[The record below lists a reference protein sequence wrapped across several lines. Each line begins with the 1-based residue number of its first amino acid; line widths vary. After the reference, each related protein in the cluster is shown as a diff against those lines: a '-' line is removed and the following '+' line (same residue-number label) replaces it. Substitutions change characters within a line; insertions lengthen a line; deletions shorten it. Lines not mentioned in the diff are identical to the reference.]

1 MSRRRF
7 LVIVF
12 GVLVPISG
20 VRAQTDRVAAPST
33 VSAVFAR
40 ARQLVVDGNGA
51 AGRLLVDS
59 VLAATSPDSAEYPEA
74 LYWRA
79 SLAASPT
86 DAERDYRRIVVE
98 YGFSPRAGDALIQ
111 LAQLELARSERDAAE
126 SHLRRFLI
134 EQPDHGQR
142 GRAGYLLARLLLDR
156 NDVPRGCATLARTRS
171 DVPADSVELRNQV
184 DYLVPRC
191 DGVDTSGAPSG
202 RGAAEN
208 TAAPAS
214 AATAGRGSAAPA
226 PSARAGKY
234 TIQVASYQ
242 TREAA
247 DALANRLTKTGTE
260 ARVVGKAK
268 PFRVRVGYFESRA
281 AAGAALAQL
290 KTKGFKNPF
299 VTETADER

>member
-1 MSRRRF
+1 MVA
-7 LVIVF
+7 L
-12 GVLVPISG
+12 LAPIAAA
-20 VRAQTDRVAAPST
+20 RAQSERVGSSAAA
-33 VSAVFAR
+33 SAVFTR
-40 ARQLVVDGNGA
+40 ARQLVVNGSGA

-59 VLAATSPDSAEYPEA
+59 VLAATSPDSADYPEA

-79 SLAASPT
+79 LLAASPA

-98 YGFSPRAGDALIQ
+98 YTFSPRTGDALIQ
-111 LAQLELARSERDAAE
+111 LAQLELARADRDAAE

-142 GRAGYLLARLLLDR
+142 GRAGYLLARLLIDR
-156 NDVPRGCATLARTRS
+156 NDVPRGCAALARTRT

-191 DGVDTSGAPSG
+191 DGVDTSGAPTRVAADSATAATSSAETG
-202 RGAAEN
+202 RGNAK
-208 TAAPAS
+208 
-214 AATAGRGSAAPA
+214 ATT
-226 PSARAGKY
+226 GKY

-247 DALANRLTKTGTE
+247 DALAKRLTVTGTA

-268 PFRVRVGYFESRA
+268 PFRVRVGHFETRA
-281 AAGAALAQL
+281 AAAETLKQL

>member
-1 MSRRRF
+1 MVA
-7 LVIVF
+7 L
-12 GVLVPISG
+12 LAPIAAA
-20 VRAQTDRVAAPST
+20 RAQSERVGSSAAAN
-33 VSAVFAR
+33 AVFAR
-40 ARQLVVDGNGA
+40 ARQLVVNGSGA

-59 VLAATSPDSAEYPEA
+59 VLAATSPDSADYPEA

-79 SLAASPT
+79 ALAPSPT

-98 YGFSPRAGDALIQ
+98 YTFSPRTGDALIQ
-111 LAQLELARSERDAAE
+111 LAQLELARADRDAAE

-142 GRAGYLLARLLLDR
+142 GRAGYLLARLLIDR
-156 NDVPRGCATLARTRS
+156 NDIPHGCAALARTRS

-191 DGVDTSGAPSG
+191 DGVDTSGAPARVAADSATAPTSSAETG
-202 RGAAEN
+202 RGKGKTTS
-208 TAAPAS
+208 TA
-214 AATAGRGSAAPA
+214 TT
-226 PSARAGKY
+226 GKY

-247 DALANRLTKTGTE
+247 DALAKRLTVTGTA

-268 PFRVRVGYFESRA
+268 PFRVRVGYFETRA
-281 AAGAALAQL
+281 AATETLKQL

>member
-1 MSRRRF
+1 MRRQA
-7 LVIVF
+7 LLAGMVA
-12 GVLVPISG
+12 LLAPIAAA
-20 VRAQTDRVAAPST
+20 RAQSERVGSSAAAN
-33 VSAVFAR
+33 AVFAR
-40 ARQLVVDGNGA
+40 ARQLVVNGSGA

-59 VLAATSPDSAEYPEA
+59 VLAATSPDSADYPEA

-79 SLAASPT
+79 ALAPSPT

-98 YGFSPRAGDALIQ
+98 YTFSPRTGDALIQ
-111 LAQLELARSERDAAE
+111 LAQLELARADRDAAE

-142 GRAGYLLARLLLDR
+142 GRAGYLLARLLIDR
-156 NDVPRGCATLARTRS
+156 NDIPHGCAALARTRS

-191 DGVDTSGAPSG
+191 DGVDTSGAHARVAADSATAPTSSAETG
-202 RGAAEN
+202 RGKGKTTS
-208 TAAPAS
+208 TA
-214 AATAGRGSAAPA
+214 TT
-226 PSARAGKY
+226 GKY

-247 DALANRLTKTGTE
+247 DALAKRLTVTGTA

-268 PFRVRVGYFESRA
+268 PFRVRVGYFETRA
-281 AAGAALAQL
+281 AATETLKQL

>member
-1 MSRRRF
+1 MRRRA
-7 LVIVF
+7 LVVGIVALLAP
-12 GVLVPISG
+12 LVAA
-20 VRAQTDRVAAPST
+20 RAQSERVGSSAAA
-33 VSAVFAR
+33 SAVFAR
-40 ARQLVVDGNGA
+40 ARQLVINGSGA

-59 VLAATSPDSAEYPEA
+59 VLAATSPDSADYPEA

-79 SLAASPT
+79 ALAASPG

-98 YGFSPRAGDALIQ
+98 YTFSPRTGDALIQ
-111 LAQLELARSERDAAE
+111 LAQLELARSDRDAAE

-142 GRAGYLLARLLLDR
+142 GRAGYLLARLLIDR
-156 NDVPRGCATLARTRS
+156 NDIPRGCAALARTRT

-191 DGVDTSGAPSG
+191 DGVDTSGARSG
-202 RGAAEN
+202 GAAGD
-208 TAAPAS
+208 S
-214 AATAGRGSAAPA
+214 SAAPTSSSA
-226 PSARAGKY
+226 TGRGNARAPAPATTGKY

-247 DALANRLTKTGTE
+247 DALAKRLTVTGTK
-260 ARVVGKAK
+260 ARVVGKTK
-268 PFRVRVGYFESRA
+268 PYRVRVGYFETRA
-281 AAGAALAQL
+281 AAAETLKQL
-290 KTKGFKNPF
+290 RTKGYKNPF

>member
-1 MSRRRF
+1 
-7 LVIVF
+7 
-12 GVLVPISG
+12 
-20 VRAQTDRVAAPST
+20 
-33 VSAVFAR
+33 
-40 ARQLVVDGNGA
+40 VVNGSGA

-59 VLAATSPDSAEYPEA
+59 VLAATSPDSADYPEA

-79 SLAASPT
+79 ALAASPA

-98 YGFSPRAGDALIQ
+98 YTFSPRTGDALIQ
-111 LAQLELARSERDAAE
+111 LAQLELARADRDAAE

-142 GRAGYLLARLLLDR
+142 GRAGYLLARLLIDR
-156 NDVPRGCATLARTRS
+156 NDIPRGCAALARTRT

-191 DGVDTSGAPSG
+191 DGVDTSGAQGARAASDTASSAESG
-202 RGAAEN
+202 RGNSKATP
-208 TAAPAS
+208 TA
-214 AATAGRGSAAPA
+214 TT
-226 PSARAGKY
+226 GKY

-247 DALANRLTKTGTE
+247 DALAKRLTVTGTA

-268 PFRVRVGYFESRA
+268 PFRVRVGHFETRA
-281 AAGAALAQL
+281 AAAETLKQL

>member
-1 MSRRRF
+1 MRRRAIF
-7 LVIVF
+7 L
-12 GVLVPISG
+12 GLCALLAPISG
-20 VRAQTDRVAAPST
+20 ARAQTERVGSSAAA
-33 VSAVFAR
+33 SAAFAR
-40 ARQLVVDGNGA
+40 ARQLVVNGNGA

-59 VLAATSPDSAEYPEA
+59 VLAATSPDSADYPEA

-79 SLAASPT
+79 ALAASPT

-98 YGFSPRAGDALIQ
+98 YAFSFRAGDALIQ
-111 LAQLELARSERDAAE
+111 LAQLELARGDRDAAE

-142 GRAGYLLARLLLDR
+142 GRAGYLLARLLIDR
-156 NDVPRGCATLARTRS
+156 NDVPRGCAALARTRG

-191 DGVDTSGAPSG
+191 DGVDTSGATSG
-202 RGAAEN
+202 RAGADSS
-208 TAAPAS
+208 TAS
-214 AATAGRGSAAPA
+214 ATAGRGSTGATR
-226 PSARAGKY
+226 SASTGKF

-247 DALANRLTKTGTE
+247 DALAKRLTVTGTE
-260 ARVVGKAK
+260 ARVIGKAK
-268 PFRVRVGYFESRA
+268 PFRVRVGHFETRA
-281 AAGAALAQL
+281 AAAETLRQL
-290 KTKGFKNPF
+290 KAKGFKNPF

>member
-1 MSRRRF
+1 MRRQT
-7 LVIVF
+7 LLAGMVALLAPIV
-12 GVLVPISG
+12 GAH
-20 VRAQTDRVAAPST
+20 AQSERVGSSAAA
-33 VSAVFAR
+33 SAVFVR
-40 ARQLVVDGNGA
+40 ARQLVVNGSGA

-59 VLAATSPDSAEYPEA
+59 VLAATSPDSADYPEA

-79 SLAASPT
+79 ALAASPA

-98 YGFSPRAGDALIQ
+98 YTFSPRTGDALIQ
-111 LAQLELARSERDAAE
+111 LAQLELARADRDAAE

-142 GRAGYLLARLLLDR
+142 GRAGYLLARLLIDR
-156 NDVPRGCATLARTRS
+156 NDIPRGCAALARTRT

-191 DGVDTSGAPSG
+191 DGVDTSGAPT
-202 RGAAEN
+202 RMAADS
-208 TAAPAS
+208 AAPAS
-214 AATAGRGSAAPA
+214 STETGRGNAKATTA
-226 PSARAGKY
+226 TTGKY

-247 DALANRLTKTGTE
+247 DALAKRLTVTGTE

-268 PFRVRVGYFESRA
+268 PFRVRVGHFETRTA
-281 AAGAALAQL
+281 AAETLKQL

>member
-1 MSRRRF
+1 MRRQA
-7 LVIVF
+7 LLAGMVA
-12 GVLVPISG
+12 LLAPIAAA
-20 VRAQTDRVAAPST
+20 RAQSERVGSSAAAN
-33 VSAVFAR
+33 AVFAR
-40 ARQLVVDGNGA
+40 ARQLVVNGSGA

-59 VLAATSPDSAEYPEA
+59 VLAATSPDSADYPEA

-79 SLAASPT
+79 ALAPSPA

-98 YGFSPRAGDALIQ
+98 YTFSPRTGDALIQ
-111 LAQLELARSERDAAE
+111 LAQLELARADRDAAE

-142 GRAGYLLARLLLDR
+142 GRAGYLLARLLIDR
-156 NDVPRGCATLARTRS
+156 NDIPHGCAALARTRS

-191 DGVDTSGAPSG
+191 DGVDTSGAPARVAADSATARTSSAETG
-202 RGAAEN
+202 RGKGKTTS
-208 TAAPAS
+208 TA
-214 AATAGRGSAAPA
+214 TT
-226 PSARAGKY
+226 GKY

-247 DALANRLTKTGTE
+247 DALAKRLTVTGTE

-268 PFRVRVGYFESRA
+268 PFRVRVGYFETRA
-281 AAGAALAQL
+281 AATETLKQL

>member
-1 MSRRRF
+1 MRRQALLAGIVA
-7 LVIVF
+7 LVAPLD
-12 GVLVPISG
+12 GA
-20 VRAQTDRVAAPST
+20 RAQSERAGSSAAA
-33 VSAVFAR
+33 SAVFAR
-40 ARQLVVDGNGA
+40 ARQLVVNGSAA

-59 VLAATSPDSAEYPEA
+59 VLAATSPDSADYPEA

-79 SLAASPT
+79 ALAASPA

-98 YGFSPRAGDALIQ
+98 YTFSPRTGDALIQ
-111 LAQLELARSERDAAE
+111 LAQLELARADRDAAE

-142 GRAGYLLARLLLDR
+142 GRAGYLLARLLIDR
-156 NDVPRGCATLARTRS
+156 NDIPRGCAALARTRT

-191 DGVDTSGAPSG
+191 DGVDTSGAPARVAADSATAATSSPETG
-202 RGAAEN
+202 RGNAKATP
-208 TAAPAS
+208 TAA
-214 AATAGRGSAAPA
+214 TGR
-226 PSARAGKY
+226 Y
-234 TIQVASYQ
+234 TIQVATYQ

-247 DALANRLTKTGTE
+247 DALAKRLTVTGTE

-268 PFRVRVGYFESRA
+268 PFRVRVGHFETRA
-281 AAGAALAQL
+281 AAAETLSKL

>member
-1 MSRRRF
+1 MVA
-7 LVIVF
+7 L
-12 GVLVPISG
+12 LAPIAG
-20 VRAQTDRVAAPST
+20 ARAQSERAGSSTAA
-33 VSAVFAR
+33 SAVFAR
-40 ARQLVVDGNGA
+40 ARQLVVNGSGA

-59 VLAATSPDSAEYPEA
+59 VLAATSPDSADYPEA

-79 SLAASPT
+79 ALAASPA

-98 YGFSPRAGDALIQ
+98 YTFSPRTGDALIQ
-111 LAQLELARSERDAAE
+111 LAQLELARADRDAAE

-142 GRAGYLLARLLLDR
+142 GRAGYLLARLLIDR
-156 NDVPRGCATLARTRS
+156 NDIPRGCAALARTRT

-184 DYLVPRC
+184 DYLVLRC
-191 DGVDTSGAPSG
+191 DGVDTSGAQGARAASDTASSAESG
-202 RGAAEN
+202 RGNAKATP
-208 TAAPAS
+208 TA
-214 AATAGRGSAAPA
+214 TT
-226 PSARAGKY
+226 GKY

-247 DALANRLTKTGTE
+247 DALAKRLTVTGTA

-268 PFRVRVGYFESRA
+268 PFRVRVGHFETRA
-281 AAGAALAQL
+281 AAAETLKQL

-299 VTETADER
+299 VTETADEP